1 MKLYRL
7 ALLAAAALGAP
18 PSAASAGAAPA
29 TQPADAV
36 PLEVFSEFPAI
47 QDPRISPGGKVVAA
61 KIRFQGRQV
70 IALLPIGAGKPEII
84 AKDGE
89 FDAQGDYVMQGWRW
103 IDDDNLLI
111 TLTSRQNYL
120 GQSFDASR
128 VVAYN
133 RTSRKTVPLA
143 WEGAMFFAGD
153 ILWMSRE
160 GKPTILLERGSQ
172 VVKVDVLTGKIIETV
187 QHPSPSIGGWFADG
201 QGVVRLGSGYDP
213 SSGKQVWMYRP
224 RAGAHL
230 ETIFSG
236 KVDRFEGIALPQIF
250 LNQPD
255 KAIATSRKD
264 GYLAV
269 YELDLKT
276 MELGRKLFGIEGY
289 DIDGVGSGPGGDR
302 LEAVYATERTSRIY
316 YFDPRLKEIQQGLEE
331 TFGAGNV
338 TIAST
343 DRAREMI
350 VARVAQPGAPGG
362 FYIYDT
368 RTGGLSRLG
377 WINSRIAGG
386 RLNPVTTIRYK
397 ASDGRQIEAVLTLP
411 RHRSG
416 QKNLPLI
423 VLAHGGPWARD
434 SEDWEYVPW
443 AQPLAEL
450 GYVVVQPN
458 YRGSSGYGKDWE
470 KASDGNWGERMQDDL
485 NDAVVHLAG
494 QGIAD
499 PKRVCIM
506 GWSYGGYAASR
517 AAQRDGSKYRCAI
530 SGAGVHDLPD
540 MVSYDKNYLGEY
552 AARTGLGSAGQLR
565 KVSPGLHPKDY
576 STPILIIHGEKDKR
590 VPVRQSRDLVRR
602 LREAGKVEGRDFV
615 YVELPRE
622 THNLMLE
629 ASRLRVLQEVKAFL
643 DKHNPAS

>member
-1 MKLYRL
+1 MRKYIAKWAAVAAL
-7 ALLAAAALGAP
+7 AALPAPGLAAAAE
-18 PSAASAGAAPA
+18 PA
-29 TQPADAV
+29 EV
-36 PLEVFSEFPAI
+36 IPLEVFSEFPAI
-47 QDPRISPGGKVVAA
+47 QGPRISPGGKVLAA
-61 KIRFQGRQV
+61 KIRFQGRQAM
-70 IALLPIGAGKPEII
+70 ALLPIGGGKPEII
-84 AKDGE
+84 ATDGE
-89 FDAQGDYVMQGWRW
+89 FDAKGDYVMQSWRW
-103 IDDDNLLI
+103 IDDDNLLV

-133 RTSRKTVPLA
+133 RTSRKTIPLA

-160 GKPTILLERGSQ
+160 GKPTILLERGSE
-172 VVKVDVLTGKIIETV
+172 VVKVDVLTGKVVETV
-187 QHPSPSIGGWFADG
+187 QRPSPSIGGWYADG

-224 RAGAHL
+224 RARAHL
-230 ETIFSG
+230 ETIYSG

-250 LNQPD
+250 LNEPD

-264 GYLAV
+264 GYLGV

-276 MELGRKLFGIEGY
+276 MELGRKLLGIQGY
-289 DIDGVGSGPGGDR
+289 DIDGVGSGPDGDR

-316 YFDPRLKEIQQGLEE
+316 YFDPRLKEIQKGLEE

-350 VARVAQPGAPGG
+350 VARVARPGAPGG

-368 RTGGLSRLG
+368 RSGGLSRLG
-377 WINSRIAGG
+377 WINNRIAGAQ
-386 RLNPVTTIRYK
+386 LNPVRTIRYK

-411 RHRSG
+411 RHRPG

-423 VLAHGGPWARD
+423 VLPHGGPWARD
-434 SEDWEYVPW
+434 SEDWENVPW

-450 GYVVVQPN
+450 GYAVIQPN
-458 YRGSSGYGKDWE
+458 FRGSSGYGKDWE

-485 NDAVVHLAG
+485 NDAITHLAAE
-494 QGIAD
+494 GIAD

-565 KVSPGLHPKDY
+565 KVSPGLHPEDY

-590 VPVRQSRDLVRR
+590 VPVRQSRDLARR

-615 YVELPRE
+615 YIELPRE
-622 THNLMLE
+622 THNLLLE

-643 DKHNPAS
+643 DKHNPAT